1 MQNVKQVGS
10 VIKLTFNDDLNVEYH
25 KKTGL
30 LSIEI
35 NPFYFASTGG
45 LLGVF
50 DNEPAFDFI
59 NPDGELERSVE
70 DFARSWEVKIKNFYL
85 YKIVILVTLCLCTDK
100 TKK

>member
-1 MQNVKQVGS
+1 MLSLQNVKQVGS

-30 LSIEI
+30 LSVEI

-50 DNEPAFDFI
+50 DNEPAFDFV

-70 DFARSWEVKIKNFYL
+70 DFARSWEVIFVVEKNNYTAF
-85 YKIVILVTLCLCTDK
+85 TLFMY
-100 TKK
+100 

>member
-1 MQNVKQVGS
+1 MLSLQNVKQVGS

-30 LSIEI
+30 LSVEI

-50 DNEPAFDFI
+50 DNEPAFDFV

-70 DFARSWEVKIKNFYL
+70 DFARSWEVIFFVEKNNYTTF
-85 YKIVILVTLCLCTDK
+85 TLFMY
-100 TKK
+100 